1 MCIRDRL
8 IGTVTDIDGKYSIT
22 ANVNDVLVIT
32 YVGMES
38 QEVAIGGKAII
49 DIILDSDV
57 RVLSE
62 VIVTALGIKED
73 RKKLSYSAQSIGG
86 RELQETQRD
95 NAVMGLQGR
104 VAGLSLTPT
113 SGIPGSSVN
122 ITLRGVNSIGNSNQ
136 PLFVVDG
143 LPINS
148 GTFDTVS
155 YTHLDV
161 YKRQYIRCAFMHIC
175 PMTVSVSTVGIIVW
189 I

>member
-1 MCIRDRL
+1 MFSCLSVL
-8 IGTVTDIDGKYSIT
+8 IFAGATAQAQHISGKVTDQNGEPLIGAAVQVKGTLTGTVTDIDGKYSIL
-22 ANVNDVLVIT
+22 ANANDVLVIT

-38 QEVAIGGKAII
+38 QEVAIGGKSII
-49 DIILDSDV
+49 DIILNSDV
-57 RVLSE
+57 RILSE

-136 PLFVVDG
+136 PLFVTCILTGQV
-143 LPINS
+143 
-148 GTFDTVS
+148 
-155 YTHLDV
+155 
-161 YKRQYIRCAFMHIC
+161 
-175 PMTVSVSTVGIIVW
+175 
-189 I
+189 